1 MDKSWLCTS
10 HIGSI
15 LDLGEK
21 SSFIV
26 INNPCVLL
34 YQVCH
39 SLIAVLVNDFRAYP
53 QGNFLMLTSEK
64 LSMCLDS
71 YHEVCVVVFLNI
83 VKTIHRVG
91 PVVSAV
97 TLTQAS
103 TARYCFSWGVG
114 FIAVL

>member
-1 MDKSWLCTS
+1 MDKSWPRTS

-15 LDLGEK
+15 LDLGKE

-39 SLIAVLVNDFRAYP
+39 SLIAVLVHDFRAYP

-71 YHEVCVVVFLNI
+71 YHEVFSFFNT
-83 VKTIHRVG
+83 VKTVHRVG

-97 TLTQAS
+97 TLTQDS